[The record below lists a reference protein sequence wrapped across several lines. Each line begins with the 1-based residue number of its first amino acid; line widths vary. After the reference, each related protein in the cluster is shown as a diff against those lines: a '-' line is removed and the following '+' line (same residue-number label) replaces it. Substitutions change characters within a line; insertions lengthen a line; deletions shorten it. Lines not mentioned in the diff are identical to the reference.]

1 MSRGPFEEN
10 RLSHVDGSSE
20 HKRDFF
26 LKIMCKGPAVETY
39 LCTWTLP
46 KTALWLCVAECA
58 GVKVTDKMG
67 LEGLMGSDAGRRLL
81 DNKAPG
87 FYDP

>member
-26 LKIMCKGPAVETY
+26 LKVMCKGPAVETY

-58 GVKVTDKMG
+58 GVKVTGQDG
-67 LEGLMGSDAGRRLL
+67 FRGANGVRRWEE
-81 DNKAPG
+81 ATG
-87 FYDP
+87 Q